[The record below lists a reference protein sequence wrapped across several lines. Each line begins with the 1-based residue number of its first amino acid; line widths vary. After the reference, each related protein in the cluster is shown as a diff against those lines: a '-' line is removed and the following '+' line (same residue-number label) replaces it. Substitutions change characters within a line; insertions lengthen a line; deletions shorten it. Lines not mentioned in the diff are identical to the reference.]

1 VSAVDKELRGF
12 PGVATGGERITIEFE
27 GSPVPAVAG
36 EPVAAALFAAGIRTL
51 GRSPK
56 YHRPRGLFCLDGHC
70 ASCTMRVDG
79 RPNRRSCVVPAR
91 AGLTCERQNAFPSAD
106 VDLLAAADW
115 LFPRGMDH
123 HTLMTRSR
131 AGNAVFL
138 KMVREMGGSGTLPGA
153 AAPATVTSEQVLDAC
168 VIGGGPAGLAAAR
181 EIARAAPRARVALFD
196 EQDAPGGSLHAEPD
210 GARRARALADEA
222 RGAGATLTS
231 GATAIGFFPEDAG
244 PDGRPGVLAVAT
256 EAGLVRVSARRTLYA
271 TGAYDQNLPF
281 ADNDRPGV
289 IAARAL
295 GRLVFRW
302 GIRPVPPDGR
312 VVILDAAPTAA
323 PLDEALAAGGVAV
336 ERVDASRGTI
346 VAALGGKRLRG
357 VEIASPRGKTR
368 TVSADLVAV
377 AAVPAPAS
385 ELPRQHGAR
394 VTFDAARGGFA
405 AVVDAR
411 YATAT
416 PGVFA
421 CGDVTGF
428 AGSAAAER
436 AGTAAGRALAASLAV
451 LLAVVPALL
460 GSGCAAPA
468 PPPPATAGAPDA
480 AAAGPSHPVEPPP
493 FAAAT
498 PATPESRADARTS
511 MRKAILDAAWR
522 TVRDKHYDKTL
533 SGLDWN
539 AVRAKYE
546 PLALGAPSDAAFYRV
561 ANQMIGELGQSH
573 MLIVGPGADDE
584 EEIEAITTPGEAP
597 AAGKPDGGS
606 PAGARPGAPPAPAGL
621 PALPDIVG
629 VGDPGLTVRVI
640 DGRPTI
646 TRVRAGSS
654 ADDAGLAPGYVVT
667 QIAGRPLTARHES
680 SRPLRPVEERFAI
693 RRAAQ
698 RRLQGPPGSR
708 VSIAYLD
715 DRDRPGTAVLVRN
728 PPRTTAVRLGH
739 LPPLYPEVRAY
750 EVGNVGVIA
759 FNVFLLQPIL
769 EDVKRAMARFVSHR
783 VRAVVLDLRGNP
795 GGQGAMAIPIASLFV
810 TQPVTLGTM
819 HFRDFNQTFK
829 AQPEMGAVPFAGPLA
844 ILTDE
849 GSASAAEILAAGLQ
863 EAGRAIV
870 VGDTTLGAVLP
881 SVIEALP
888 GGAVMQYV
896 VADFKTPK
904 GVALEGR
911 GVQPDRRVVE
921 TRAALRGGRDP
932 VLDAALVALKS
943 ERR

>member
-1 VSAVDKELRGF
+1 VNETLRGF
-12 PGVATGGERITIEFE
+12 PGAPKPSEMVTIDFE
-27 GSPVPAVAG
+27 GTPVPAAAG
-36 EPVAAALFAAGIRTL
+36 EPVAVSLFAAGIRTL
-51 GRSPK
+51 GRSTK

-70 ASCTMRVDG
+70 ASCYMRIDG
-79 RPNRRSCVVPAR
+79 RPNRPACMVPAR
-91 AGLTCERQNAFPSAD
+91 AGLACERQNAFPSAD

-123 HTLMTRSR
+123 HTLMTGSR

-138 KMVREMGGSGTLPGA
+138 KMVREMGGSGTLPA
-153 AAPATVTSEQVLDAC
+153 DAAPPTATTDEVVDAC
-168 VIGGGPAGLAAAR
+168 VIGGGPAGLGAAR
-181 EIARAAPRARVALFD
+181 EIARAAVGARVALYD
-196 EQDAPGGSLHAEPD
+196 EQDAPGGSLHAEPG
-210 GARRARALADEA
+210 GAARARDLADQA
-222 RGAGATLTS
+222 RAAGVRLTS
-231 GATAIGFFPEDAG
+231 NATAIGFFPEDVGASG
-244 PDGRPGVLAVAT
+244 SPGVLAVAT

-295 GRLVFRW
+295 GRLAFRW
-302 GIRPVPPDGR
+302 GIRPVPRDGR
-312 VVILDAAPTAA
+312 LVILDAAETTA
-323 PLDEALAAGGVAV
+323 PLERALERAGVAY
-336 ERVDASRGTI
+336 ERVNVARDEV

-357 VEIASPRGKTR
+357 VEVASPRGKTR
-368 TVSADLVAV
+368 TAAGDLVAV

-394 VTFDAARGGFA
+394 VAFDVARGGFA

-411 YATAT
+411 HATSV

-428 AGSAAAER
+428 VGTAAAER
-436 AGTAAGRALAASLAV
+436 AGAAAGRALASTLAALAV
-451 LLAVVPALL
+451 LFALAPALL
-460 GSGCAAPA
+460 GIGCAAPA
-468 PPPPATAGAPDA
+468 TPPPETAAAPGTAGRPHGVD
-480 AAAGPSHPVEPPP
+480 PPP
-493 FAAAT
+493 FAAGT
-498 PATPESRADARTS
+498 PATPESRADARTAL
-511 MRKAILDAAWR
+511 RRAILDAAWR

-533 SGLDWN
+533 GGVDWN

-546 PLALGAPSDAAFYRV
+546 PLALAAPSDAAFYRV

-573 MLIVGPGADDE
+573 MLIVGPGAEEDDE
-584 EEIEAITTPGEAP
+584 IEQM
-597 AAGKPDGGS
+597 
-606 PAGARPGAPPAPAGL
+606 APPAVAATPAATP
-621 PALPDIVG
+621 PATPSQPPGTPAPVEKDG

-646 TRVRAGSS
+646 TRVRAGSA
-654 ADDAGLAPGYVVT
+654 ADRAGLAAGYVVT
-667 QIAGRPLTARHES
+667 QIAGRPLAAPRDS
-680 SRPLRPVEERFAI
+680 ARPLRPIEERFAI

-698 RRLQGPPGSR
+698 RRLQGPPGTR

-715 DRDRPGTAVLVRN
+715 DRDRPGNAVLVRD
-728 PPRTTAVRLGH
+728 PPRNEAVRLGH

-750 EVGNVGVIA
+750 EIGNVGVIG

-769 EDVKRAMARFVSHR
+769 EEVKRAMARFTQHR

-819 HFRDFNQTFK
+819 HFREFSQTFK
-829 AQPEMGAVPFAGPLA
+829 AQPEMGAVPFTGPLA

-863 EAGRAIV
+863 EAKRAIV

-911 GVQPDRRVVE
+911 GVQPDRRVAE

-943 ERR
+943 SRAP

>member
-1 VSAVDKELRGF
+1 VNQILRGF
-12 PGVATGGERITIEFE
+12 AGAASAGEPVTIDFE
-27 GSPVPAVAG
+27 GAPVRAFAG

-51 GRSPK
+51 GRSTK

-70 ASCTMRVDG
+70 ASCTMRIDG
-79 RPNRRSCVVPAR
+79 RPNRRACVVPAR
-91 AGLTCERQNAFPSAD
+91 DGLACERQNAFPSAD

-123 HTLMTRSR
+123 HTLMTGSR
-131 AGNAVFL
+131 TGNAVFL
-138 KMVREMGGSGTLPGA
+138 KMVHEMGGSGTLPAA
-153 AAPATVTSEQVLDAC
+153 AAPATVTTDEVVDAC
-168 VIGGGPAGLAAAR
+168 VIGGGPAGLGAAR
-181 EIARAAPRARVALFD
+181 EIARAAPGARVVVYD
-196 EQDAPGGSLHAEPD
+196 EQTAPGGSLHAEP
-210 GARRARALADEA
+210 GGGA
-222 RGAGATLTS
+222 RGADLAAQARAAGARVVPS
-231 GATAIGFFPEDAG
+231 ATAIGFFPEDAG
-244 PDGRPGVLAVAT
+244 ADGAAGLLAVAT
-256 EAGLVRVSARRTLYA
+256 EAGLVRVSAKRTLYA

-295 GRLVFRW
+295 GRLAFRW
-302 GIRPVPPDGR
+302 GIRPVPAGAR
-312 VVILDAAPTAA
+312 VVILDGAPTAA
-323 PLDEALAAGGVAV
+323 PLEQALVAAGVEV
-336 ERVDASRGTI
+336 ERVDLARHNA
-346 VAALGGKRLRG
+346 VAALGSKRLRG
-357 VEIASPRGKTR
+357 LEVAPAQGKSNGKAKGKAK
-368 TVSADLVAV
+368 TVAADLIAV

-385 ELPRQHGAR
+385 ELPRQHGAA
-394 VTFDAARGGFA
+394 VAFDAARGGFA
-405 AVVDAR
+405 AVVDR
-411 YATAT
+411 RGATAV

-428 AGSAAAER
+428 AGTAAAER
-436 AGTAAGRALAASLAV
+436 AGAAAGRALAATLALAV
-451 LLAVVPALL
+451 AVGAGLL

-468 PPPPATAGAPDA
+468 PPPPATATAPEAGAQPPHA
-480 AAAGPSHPVEPPP
+480 VQPPP
-493 FAAAT
+493 FAGGA
-498 PATPESRADARTS
+498 PATPESRADARTEA
-511 MRKAILDAAWR
+511 RRAILDAAWR

-533 SGLDWN
+533 GGVNWN

-546 PLALGAPSDAAFYRV
+546 PLALAAPSDAAFYRV

-573 MLIVGPGADDE
+573 MLIVGPGAEDDDE
-584 EEIEAITTPGEAP
+584 EPRQATS
-597 AAGKPDGGS
+597 GGDDDL
-606 PAGARPGAPPAPAGL
+606 A
-621 PALPDIVG
+621 
-629 VGDPGLTVRVI
+629 GDPGLTVRVI

-646 TRVRAGSS
+646 TRIRAGSS
-654 ADDAGLAPGYVVT
+654 GDQAGLAAGFVVT
-667 QIAGRPLTARHES
+667 QIAGRPLAAPRDS
-680 SRPLRPVEERFAI
+680 ARPLRPVEERFAI

-698 RRLQGPPGSR
+698 RRLLGPPGSR

-715 DRDRPGTAVLVRN
+715 DRDRPGNAVLVRD
-728 PPRTTAVRLGH
+728 PPRATPVKLGH

-750 EVGNVGVIA
+750 EIGQVGVVG

-769 EDVKRAMARFVSHR
+769 DDIRKAISRFTAHHVKAI
-783 VRAVVLDLRGNP
+783 VLDLRGNP

-810 TQPVTLGTM
+810 TGPVTLGTM
-819 HFRDFNQTFK
+819 QFRDFSQTFTAK
-829 AQPEMGAVPFAGPLA
+829 PEMGAVPFTGPLA

-863 EAGRAIV
+863 ESKRAIV